1 MPFDAACMKYHA
13 CLIELIQTLKA
24 LTHCTQNCKDFFK
37 KVGEKIVAHLKNV
50 FYMSKDFF
58 HSTGV
63 KIVAVVKKSCSMYG
77 R

>member
-24 LTHCTQNCKDFFK
+24 FTHCTQNCKDFFK
-37 KVGEKIVAHLKNV
+37 KVGEKIVVHIKNCG
-50 FYMSKDFF
+50 KNCC
-58 HSTGV
+58 GCE
-63 KIVAVVKKSCSMYG
+63 KNCSMYG